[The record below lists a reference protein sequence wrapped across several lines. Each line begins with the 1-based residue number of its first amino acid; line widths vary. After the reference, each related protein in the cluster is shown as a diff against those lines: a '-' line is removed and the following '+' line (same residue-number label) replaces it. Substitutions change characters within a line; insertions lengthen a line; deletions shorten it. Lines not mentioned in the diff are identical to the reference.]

1 MEVSYECWQD
11 LVCSDHGV
19 RSMDKLFPN
28 RGALWWRLGR
38 AAPDLLRAV
47 SSHGF
52 CTTDLARESSR
63 HRSDS
68 WSQLE
73 QAVRHG
79 ISPQRSPL
87 HLGRCQ
93 RVARL
98 ANLVRL
104 GRSSD
109 PTCSQ
114 TLFGRGLGA
123 RSQEYGLC
131 IGRHHH
137 RSVPEPV
144 RVGAVSQSQG
154 SRQVAHTAGPQG
166 LDSRLHSHQRR
177 QDARGQ
183 CAGHLGLGARG
194 VLRYGPRLLGL
205 CSPVSNAQG
214 GRLLCNP
221 RQKQYER
228 QARVLGQ
235 SGQGKRHHLRSI
247 HCTERALYLP
257 RLPRTPAAYPLQRS
271 RNPTDVGLLDQQ
283 HKLAA
288 LDHRCVVQKPLAGG
302 IVFQMDQAAPAH
314 QEVSGQ
320 QRERSQDANLVRRVH
335 LRAHSHC

>member
-1 MEVSYECWQD
+1 LEVSYECRQD

-47 SSHGF
+47 SSHDF
-52 CTTDLARESSR
+52 CTTDVARESSR

-79 ISPQRSPL
+79 ISPQRSPIR
-87 HLGRCQ
+87 LGRCQ

-98 ANLVRL
+98 ANLGRL
-104 GRSSD
+104 GRSID
-109 PTCSQ
+109 QARSQ
-114 TLFGRGLGA
+114 TLSGRGLGTL
-123 RSQEYGLC
+123 SQEHGLR

-137 RSVPEPV
+137 RSVTEPV
-144 RVGAVSQSQG
+144 RVGAISQSQG
-154 SRQVAHTAGPQG
+154 SREVAYLAGSQR
-166 LDSRLHSHQRR
+166 LDSCLHPHQQR

-183 CAGHLGLGARG
+183 CAGHLGLRAGC
-194 VLRYGPRLLGL
+194 VLRDGPRLRRL
-205 CSPVSNAQG
+205 CPPVSDASG
-214 GRLLCNP
+214 RRLLCNP
-221 RQKQYER
+221 RQKQHER

-235 SGQGKRHHLRSI
+235 SGHDKRHHLRSI

-271 RNPTDVGLLDQQ
+271 RNPIDFGLLDQK
-283 HKLAA
+283 HKLLA
-288 LDHRCVVQKPLAGG
+288 LDHRCVV
-302 IVFQMDQAAPAH
+302 
-314 QEVSGQ
+314 
-320 QRERSQDANLVRRVH
+320 
-335 LRAHSHC
+335 